1 MVAAVA
7 EISHLRTA
15 CSYQASP
22 FVTMVALRPIFR
34 PIGAAAPAFG
44 PLTPS
49 AVLRPTTRESTETAR
64 LETGDGLLLA
74 DATFAESMSNS
85 FPNNRSRSRR
95 ATLRTN

>member
-44 PLTPS
+44 PLIFRWPDDNHRPNGS
-49 AVLRPTTRESTETAR
+49 A
-64 LETGDGLLLA
+64 
-74 DATFAESMSNS
+74 
-85 FPNNRSRSRR
+85 
-95 ATLRTN
+95 

>member
-15 CSYQASP
+15 CSYHAEP

-44 PLTPS
+44 PAPIDLQTDDNHRPNGS
-49 AVLRPTTRESTETAR
+49 A
-64 LETGDGLLLA
+64 
-74 DATFAESMSNS
+74 
-85 FPNNRSRSRR
+85 
-95 ATLRTN
+95 

>member
-44 PLTPS
+44 PMRYLKFTLSFSRSNSPRFGRTKPGDMARALLTPPIPFITP
-49 AVLRPTTRESTETAR
+49 LFSTGR
-64 LETGDGLLLA
+64 G
-74 DATFAESMSNS
+74 
-85 FPNNRSRSRR
+85 
-95 ATLRTN
+95 

>member
-15 CSYQASP
+15 CSYHAEP

-44 PLTPS
+44 PYDLTRGAEGKAWRRVQS
-49 AVLRPTTRESTETAR
+49 GEAYRSGTVATVASVARTAER
-64 LETGDGLLLA
+64 
-74 DATFAESMSNS
+74 
-85 FPNNRSRSRR
+85 
-95 ATLRTN
+95 

>member
-44 PLTPS
+44 PLEGG
-49 AVLRPTTRESTETAR
+49 A
-64 LETGDGLLLA
+64 
-74 DATFAESMSNS
+74 
-85 FPNNRSRSRR
+85 
-95 ATLRTN
+95 